1 MYICAMSSNDEK
13 RIRKPQIGIEV
24 EADEKALFQKVAK
37 TRRLTLSALTR
48 LLLLDEARRLGIS

>member
-1 MYICAMSSNDEK
+1 MSNNDEK

-48 LLLLDEARRLGIS
+48 LLLLDEARRLGIT